1 MSLQVTFPLSGHH
14 NNDSG
19 AVYNGRYENRETQ
32 KIRNCINTYLAKSGV
47 KFISDNDDQTL
58 SQVIK
63 SIQPGKAS
71 VLYEAHLDASVN
83 TSATGTTCVVSATS
97 FTAKDNSYKMA
108 SEICEVTSKLL
119 GIRNRGV
126 ISETQSHRGKLGILH
141 TNSGIS
147 VLHEWCF
154 ITNVNDMKALDQN
167 LEKVCKEIALILK
180 KYDDLK

>member
-71 VLYEAHLDASVN
+71 VLYEAHLDACLLY
-83 TSATGTTCVVSATS
+83 TSRCV
-97 FTAKDNSYKMA
+97 
-108 SEICEVTSKLL
+108 
-119 GIRNRGV
+119 
-126 ISETQSHRGKLGILH
+126 
-141 TNSGIS
+141 
-147 VLHEWCF
+147 
-154 ITNVNDMKALDQN
+154 
-167 LEKVCKEIALILK
+167 
-180 KYDDLK
+180 